1 METNLLIF
9 LQVIIFIFLIIL
21 GIQLF
26 FLKKRIRELFGRDSR
41 GKIEKVLDGYVKG
54 VKHYFE
60 EVDELKKFSEKLYG
74 HAQRSIQ
81 KVGMVRFN
89 PFNDVGGNQSFSIA
103 LLDME
108 DNGILITILFGRD
121 GTRVYSKS
129 IKKGKPEHY
138 LSEEEKEALKKAI
151 KNPPRTYSGEKSTS

>member
-1 METNLLIF
+1 METNLLFFSQAIT
-9 LQVIIFIFLIIL
+9 FILLIIL

-26 FLKKRIRELFGRDSR
+26 VLKKRIRELFGKDKG

-60 EVDELKKFSEKLYG
+60 EVDELKKFSDKIYS
-74 HAQRSIQ
+74 HTQKSIQ
-81 KVGMVRFN
+81 KVGIVRFN

-108 DNGILITILFGRD
+108 DNGILITSMFSRD
-121 GTRVYSKS
+121 GTRIYSKS
-129 IKKGKPEHY
+129 IKNGKSEHY

-151 KNPPRTYSGEKSTS
+151 K